1 MLQQYVF
8 ILDIDEP
15 QQFEATFGQEV
26 AERAWQDIQR
36 ATFSAIDNLLN
47 RYQFTQL
54 FQCQAIGQ
62 CHGFFE
68 SKKQGALLDIDEQK
82 PVIIGNARKL
92 IREIFIEQLGL
103 ATGRKLRFSIAVTAL
118 PEGASTDALDE
129 AVFDTLKSKALREV
143 KALQLNDIN
152 EDISPYAAINRSQFE
167 QILISK
173 SIQTHF
179 QSIVS
184 LPSGEVVGYEA
195 LTRGPEGSDVQR
207 ADKLFNSAAHFGL
220 TDQLELLC
228 IERALEWVPHISQG
242 LWVSL
247 NIGPSLLMSSP
258 FEQLLNQE
266 NIQPILPRLVF
277 ELTEHL
283 PLEHAEQIKARV
295 LSLKQRG
302 IRLSLDDTG
311 CGFFDLDTVEQLR
324 PSMVKLCITVIKRIQ
339 GLDQVAEEIKQT
351 RLRIAELDG
360 ITLGE
365 GVETQ
370 EQRDVLEYCGVSL
383 AQGYLF
389 DRPAEAAS
397 LFS

>member
-1 MLQQYVF
+1 MSQQYAF
-8 ILDIDEP
+8 IFDINEP
-15 QQFEATFGQEV
+15 QQFEAIFGQEV
-26 AERAWQDIQR
+26 TERAWQDIQQS
-36 ATFSAIDNLLN
+36 TFSAIGKLLS

-54 FQCQAIGQ
+54 FQCKEIGQ

-68 SKKQGALLDIDEQK
+68 PKKQDALLDIEEQK
-82 PVIIGNARKL
+82 PVIIDNARKL
-92 IREIFIEQLGL
+92 IREVFIEQLGL
-103 ATGRKLRFSIAVTAL
+103 ATGRKLSFSVAIATL
-118 PEGASTDALDE
+118 PSTFAKESFSEGAFDAIKL
-129 AVFDTLKSKALREV
+129 SALEDV
-143 KALQLNDIN
+143 KALQLNDL
-152 EDISPYAAINRSQFE
+152 DDDMSPYAPINRAQFE
-167 QILISK
+167 QVLISK

-184 LPSGEVVGYEA
+184 LPAGDIVGYEA
-195 LTRGPEGSDVQR
+195 LTRGPEESEIQR
-207 ADKLFNSAAHFGL
+207 ADLLFNSAAHFGL

-228 IERALEWVPHISQG
+228 IEKALGWVPRVPEH

-247 NIGPSLLMSSP
+247 NIGPSLLMSQQ
-258 FEQLLNQE
+258 FEQLLNQAS
-266 NIQPILPRLVF
+266 IKPILPRLVF

-283 PLEHAEQIKARV
+283 PLEHAEEIKERV

-339 GLDQVAEEIKQT
+339 GRDQVAEEIKQT

-389 DRPAEAAS
+389 DRPAEAS
-397 LFS
+397 TLFQ